1 MPFPPLS
8 PYSISAFQVKCCR
21 LPPKCQQIKCR
32 GCGKSPPFI
41 TRDFWRWEN
50 RLQVNS
56 CLDLAVLGW
65 TVLCSEGNCGVLGW
79 QILASFCYVWIETYP
94 NLTMHPVY
102 SSHHIKCTLFP
113 GQLST
118 CHFWWFL
125 GNWGFVSKV
134 QSGKEHANFQVVSK
148 HHTLFGRGLKEPL
161 ASCPFLRG

>member
-1 MPFPPLS
+1 MLSSATKMPADKMQRLWELS
-8 PYSISAFQVKCCR
+8 SVYHQR
-21 LPPKCQQIKCR
+21 LLKMGRQTASKFMPRPC
-32 GCGKSPPFI
+32 SPGL
-41 TRDFWRWEN
+41 N
-50 RLQVNS
+50 CAL
-56 CLDLAVLGW
+56 L
-65 TVLCSEGNCGVLGW
+65 EGNHGVLGW
-79 QILASFCYVWIETYP
+79 QTLASFFYVWIETYP

-161 ASCPFLRG
+161 ASRPFLRG